1 VTIPPNTYRATR
13 GPDLR
18 EHFRAAETRLYF
30 GARAKPEVRR
40 KGDEPLFTVTV
51 PAASGFAV
59 VLRGNEPLVKQV
71 TTTADWS
78 KLNP

>member
-1 VTIPPNTYRATR
+1 
-13 GPDLR
+13 
-18 EHFRAAETRLYF
+18 LYF